1 MTDTQRREAA
11 RKFYYKW
18 KEPDKGQEKIDC
30 HPFWIEIFQNI
41 LGVEDV
47 TERIEFEKPI
57 GSGTG
62 STNWI
67 DVYVKETKTLIEQKS
82 RGIALDK
89 PQPSHDGKTPYEQA
103 KDYDN
108 SLSYGEKARWI
119 VLSNFDEI
127 WIYDM
132 EKVNPNK
139 PEPAAKLGLMDLQ
152 AKYAM
157 LDFLVEKETV
167 SITDEMKVSL
177 AAGDLVGK
185 IYDALLKQYKNPDDP
200 GTLISLNKLCVR
212 LVFCLYAEDAG
223 VFAKDQFVEY
233 LQSFRPE

>member
-89 PQPSHDGKTPYEQA
+89 PQPSHDGKTPYH
-103 KDYDN
+103 
-108 SLSYGEKARWI
+108 I
-119 VLSNFDEI
+119 TF
-127 WIYDM
+127 
-132 EKVNPNK
+132 
-139 PEPAAKLGLMDLQ
+139 EPL
-152 AKYAM
+152 
-157 LDFLVEKETV
+157 F
-167 SITDEMKVSL
+167 
-177 AAGDLVGK
+177 
-185 IYDALLKQYKNPDDP
+185 DDP
-200 GTLISLNKLCVR
+200 GEVDFCGIDWIVVGTMTGSQSRKIHTEPAWTYSLMEQAHALSIPVFMKKD
-212 LVFCLYAEDAG
+212 LVPIIGEENMIQEMPDAYIK
-223 VFAKDQFVEY
+223 VLEEQKKWH
-233 LQSFRPE
+233 R